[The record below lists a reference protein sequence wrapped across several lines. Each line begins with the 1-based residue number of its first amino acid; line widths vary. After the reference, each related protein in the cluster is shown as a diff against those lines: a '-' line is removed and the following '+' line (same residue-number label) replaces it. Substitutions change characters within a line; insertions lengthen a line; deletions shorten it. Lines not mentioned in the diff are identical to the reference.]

1 MTTEAAVADK
11 PVETTTATETA
22 KPATTTPATTA
33 PEKVETIA
41 KADVPTQATPEQAAD
56 WRKSIADARA
66 KGDEATAAKI
76 MKRLERFTDQAAY
89 DAAFEETQAAL
100 RDSGRIKLPGKDATE
115 EDIKAFNKA
124 LGVPDKADAYKLNLP
139 TDVALDDGDK
149 AQLKAITEYLH
160 KKGGMAGAPE
170 TVQAA
175 ADLFIELREQA
186 QASLVA
192 QAAQFAQDSEKALKQ
207 QWGTDFAKNIAY
219 TGAGLVA
226 LLGKEGDDLRTLQLA
241 NGALLGDHPLFV
253 KALAQA
259 GRAMGDDPI
268 FWQATQ
274 MQGDGKSL
282 ESRKSEIMALRT
294 SSKSGDR
301 EKYAELSK
309 PGGELSIINAR
320 LDALRK
326 PGAAA

>member
-1 MTTEAAVADK
+1 MTTEAATTAT
-11 PVETTTATETA
+11 EAAATTETATTTATEATTTATETLA
-22 KPATTTPATTA
+22 GKTEAAATTA
-33 PEKVETIA
+33 T
-41 KADVPTQATPEQAAD
+41 TEQVSD
-56 WRKSIADARA
+56 WRKQIAAARA
-66 KGDEATAAKI
+66 NGDADVEAKI
-76 MKRLERFTDQAAY
+76 MKRLERFTDQGKY
-89 DAAFEETQAAL
+89 DEAFEQTQAAL

-115 EDIKAFNKA
+115 DEIKAFNKS
-124 LGVPDKADAYKLNLP
+124 LGVPDKADAYKLTLP
-139 TDVALDDGDK
+139 TDVELDDGDK

-160 KKGGMAGAPE
+160 KRGGMAGAPE

-175 ADLFIELREQA
+175 ADLFMELREQSQA
-186 QASLVA
+186 QAVA

-207 QWGTDFAKNIAY
+207 QWGPDYAKNIAY
-219 TGAGLVA
+219 TGPGLVA

-241 NGALLGDHPLFV
+241 NGARLGDHPLFV

-259 GRAMGDDPI
+259 GRAMGDDPV

-282 ESRKSEIMALRT
+282 EARKSEIMRLRT
-294 SSKSGDR
+294 SSASGDR

-309 PGGELSIINAR
+309 PGGELAIINAR
-320 LDALRK
+320 LEAIRK